1 VFKGV
6 SFEVDPGFKVGV
18 CGRAGA
24 GKSTVSLTMARVL
37 EIEEGTIEIDGVDI
51 SKVGLRRLRNKVTFI
66 PQEACLF
73 KRHLKYNLDPTGKI
87 SEDELRRITASSG
100 LEELLRKQDETIK
113 DILEFK
119 IEHDGNNLSAG
130 EKQLVCIIRALLRKS
145 KVVLLDEATA
155 NIDILTEQKIMNV
168 LNAELKGST
177 VITIAHRLNTISA
190 SDRIAVIGKKKLP
203 EPALDKD
210 SKDKEKEQPPSCL
223 LEYGNPKELV
233 KIKGGH
239 FAKLHDD
246 LKKEQS

>member
-1 VFKGV
+1 MYTYRDWNHNVLNEIKTMIVLLCCTQQRGVIPALVLTMCIDQVGQLEGGFWHMKWIYNMNKDKLKSVQKILNFEKLEQENYAETTDPGEQWPQTGKISVKGAAVRYRKNTPLVFKGV

-100 LEELLRKQDETIK
+100 LEELLRK
-113 DILEFK
+113 
-119 IEHDGNNLSAG
+119 
-130 EKQLVCIIRALLRKS
+130 
-145 KVVLLDEATA
+145 
-155 NIDILTEQKIMNV
+155 
-168 LNAELKGST
+168 
-177 VITIAHRLNTISA
+177 
-190 SDRIAVIGKKKLP
+190 
-203 EPALDKD
+203 
-210 SKDKEKEQPPSCL
+210 
-223 LEYGNPKELV
+223 
-233 KIKGGH
+233 
-239 FAKLHDD
+239 
-246 LKKEQS
+246 